1 MYRGRLGRKGK
12 EDRRGRVGEDCS
24 RRTPEQQG
32 LSPRSSGSRNL
43 TWTSTVEVSSTERI
57 ITREDQRVARAR
69 KSGLLIDK
77 DKGEGTVITE
87 HEAREKAEYG
97 TGSRRQH
104 GKPRGQSGAPH
115 RGNHQGGKGSG
126 NNAHKDWIL
135 KQIRGSGTDEG
146 KTQEE
151 RDRASGTAQDSEE
164 PPNESKKRQRNTSRG
179 AKKGDKRDA
188 GDLPEAGTPGTS
200 KKAKANNG
208 EQISMIVQ
216 ECLKSMAPLLFAK
229 TGGACDTKGPG
240 DTESR
245 EDPAPSNSRGKGS
258 QATRAEAAH
267 KQGRSPYSGE
277 EEAAPTSTAALPTQ
291 V

>member
-57 ITREDQRVARAR
+57 IT
-69 KSGLLIDK
+69 
-77 DKGEGTVITE
+77 
-87 HEAREKAEYG
+87 
-97 TGSRRQH
+97 RQH